1 MSPPIFFATCLLF
14 QILAIADARDV
25 SIEQLFEPYWDVVA
39 LCTVKDL
46 ITKPQTTQHMAELFN
61 ISVEDFLLLT
71 QAHSLPY
78 LVLNQNFD
86 IIKRISQARGDQW
99 PWQVLFEAS
108 NLSRILT
115 LLLQQSTNDH
125 ETYIMGLLSAY
136 DDKFKNNDLVDI
148 IKIEPATT
156 AFYLLM
162 AAGEAD
168 PSVKSRV
175 CLCYA

>member
-1 MSPPIFFATCLLF
+1 M
-14 QILAIADARDV
+14 AIAEARDV

-46 ITKPQTTQHMAELFN
+46 ITKPQATQHMAELFN
-61 ISVEDFLLLT
+61 ISVEKFLLLT

-78 LVLNQNFD
+78 LVLNQNLD
-86 IIKRISQARGDQW
+86 IIKRISQARGDLS
-99 PWQVLFEAS
+99 PWQVLLEGN
-108 NLSRILT
+108 NLTRILA

-125 ETYIMGLLSAY
+125 ETYIMGLFSSY
-136 DDKFKNNDLVDI
+136 DSEFKDKDLVDLM
-148 IKIEPATT
+148 KIEPATT

-168 PSVKSRV
+168 ASVKSRV
-175 CLCYA
+175 C